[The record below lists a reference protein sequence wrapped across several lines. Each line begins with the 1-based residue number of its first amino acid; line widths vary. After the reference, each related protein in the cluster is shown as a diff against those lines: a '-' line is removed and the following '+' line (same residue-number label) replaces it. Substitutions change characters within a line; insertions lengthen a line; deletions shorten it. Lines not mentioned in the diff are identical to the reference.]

1 MRKLFII
8 AVLMLAALPAFSIIP
23 PDAAI
28 IQVHD
33 MQYIKDQK
41 FRYQEYN
48 DFKEVQEEKDKYNE
62 KHTPTKPLIQKIFN
76 KKSKFV
82 EDNGEIKIEYE
93 E

>member
-1 MRKLFII
+1 MKKLII
-8 AVLMLAALPAFSIIP
+8 TCIMIFGAMPVSAIIP

-48 DFKEVQEEKDKYNE
+48 DFKEVQEEKDKLAKYQQMLE
-62 KHTPTKPLIQKIFN
+62 QVKEQIARI
-76 KKSKFV
+76 S
-82 EDNGEIKIEYE
+82 
-93 E
+93 

>member
-1 MRKLFII
+1 M
-8 AVLMLAALPAFSIIP
+8 
-23 PDAAI
+23 
-28 IQVHD
+28 
-33 MQYIKDQK
+33 
-41 FRYQEYN
+41 
-48 DFKEVQEEKDKYNE
+48 QEEKDRYNE

>member
-33 MQYIKDQK
+33 MQYIKDQSSGI
-41 FRYQEYN
+41 RN
-48 DFKEVQEEKDKYNE
+48 I
-62 KHTPTKPLIQKIFN
+62 TTL
-76 KKSKFV
+76 KKCRKKKTDIMKSILLQ
-82 EDNGEIKIEYE
+82 NR
-93 E
+93 